1 MGPLGSH
8 GAWMPGCRMCALE
21 EGGGASKHEPGR
33 RIVAR
38 QGTVVPSEAEFRLAL
53 RLGLEANCLQR
64 MLLTTDADLWD
75 LDRPLCDVFRM
86 ITDGQWRPCHVGAL
100 ETREV
105 VA

>member
-1 MGPLGSH
+1 MGILYLRSLADG
-8 GAWMPGCRMCALE
+8 
-21 EGGGASKHEPGR
+21 
-33 RIVAR
+33 VAR
-38 QGTVVPSEAEFRLAL
+38 VERDARLWVVVPSEAEFRLAL

-75 LDRPLCDVFRM
+75 LDRPLSDAFRM
-86 ITDGQWRPCHVGAL
+86 ISDGQWRPCHVGAL